1 VADPIILAWQ
11 LGRTDAGTYA
21 HVKRAADYVVAN
33 GPRTPQ
39 ERWENQD
46 GWSPATIAAEI
57 AGLVCA
63 ADLAARNGDTASANA
78 FLEIADK
85 WQKSVQGW
93 TATTT
98 GRYSSDPYYLR
109 LTEDAQP
116 DRGTTYSIG
125 DGGPSAIDQ
134 RRVVDPSFL
143 ELVRLGVKP
152 PQDPVIVSTI
162 PVVDAQLGVTTPTGT
177 FWHRY
182 EFDGYGEKRD
192 GSPCDVS
199 QPDTF
204 QTIGR
209 IWPIFA
215 GERGEYELAAGSSA
229 SARLTARALPPPAG
243 RGDVVGHAAGVVAR
257 AVRAPGVVDR
267 RRPAGRAPGGGRLPL
282 HGNRLLTVQPTGM

>member
-116 DRGTTYSIG
+116 DQGTTYSIG
-125 DGGPSAIDQ
+125 DSGPSAIDQ

-152 PQDPVIVSTI
+152 PKDPVIVSKSRSSTRNSALPRR
-162 PVVDAQLGVTTPTGT
+162 PVRSGIATNSTATARSAT
-177 FWHRY
+177 AR
-182 EFDGYGEKRD
+182 RA
-192 GSPCDVS
+192 
-199 QPDTF
+199 T
-204 QTIGR
+204 
-209 IWPIFA
+209 
-215 GERGEYELAAGSSA
+215 SA
-229 SARLTARALPPPAG
+229 SPTRSRPSGASGRSSPASVANTSW
-243 RGDVVGHAAGVVAR
+243 RPGH
-257 AVRAPGVVDR
+257 R
-267 RRPAGRAPGGGRLPL
+267 RRRA
-282 HGNRLLTVQPTGM
+282 